1 MEKLYL
7 SKKKNNLWRSFTC
20 DCWEY
25 LGFSNRWVWLPRL
38 SSLMADGSISFVF
51 FAPTKLLFKEEKN
64 QPASTR
70 SSWNKQKWIMYY
82 FRCMFNR
89 LTIHLRFHLIMKYDM
104 LTSIPFL
111 RFVPSMWLIYISC
124 YLSQTCPL
132 LTIKVFFVV
141 RKFQIQEGTS
151 DHVIV
156 DVNYLPSFKEVPDDI
171 AIPAFWEAIKKKFE
185 IEKVK
190 ISNKSSS
197 LTRWS
202 VKTGLIITFDLKR
215 PTMICSFWKWDI
227 RCIFLWLYFIAPWEE
242 IWATKISCNLS
253 LSTRP
258 FTAPY
263 V

>member
-1 MEKLYL
+1 MIVENTLAFQIGEFGFLDLALWWPMGLLPLYFL
-7 SKKKNNLWRSFTC
+7 HQPNYYLKK
-20 DCWEY
+20 
-25 LGFSNRWVWLPRL
+25 
-38 SSLMADGSISFVF
+38 
-51 FAPTKLLFKEEKN
+51 KN

-82 FRCMFNR
+82 FRCMFNS

-124 YLSQTCPL
+124 YLRQTCPL

-202 VKTGLIITFDLKR
+202 MKTGLINTSVLKR
-215 PTMICSFWKWDI
+215 PTMVCSFWKWDI
-227 RCIFLWLYFIAPWEE
+227 RCIFLWLYVIALWEE
-242 IWATKISCNLS
+242 IWATKISCNPS
-253 LSTRP
+253 LSTSP
-258 FTAPY
+258 FTALH

>member
-1 MEKLYL
+1 
-7 SKKKNNLWRSFTC
+7 
-20 DCWEY
+20 
-25 LGFSNRWVWLPRL
+25 
-38 SSLMADGSISFVF
+38 
-51 FAPTKLLFKEEKN
+51 
-64 QPASTR
+64 
-70 SSWNKQKWIMYY
+70 
-82 FRCMFNR
+82 
-89 LTIHLRFHLIMKYDM
+89 M

-156 DVNYLPSFKEVPDDI
+156 DVNYLPSFNEVPDDI

-215 PTMICSFWKWDI
+215 PTVICSFWKWDI

-242 IWATKISCNLS
+242 IWATKISWSFFLSFFLSFPCNIPS
-253 LSTRP
+253 GYEVP
-258 FTAPY
+258 FFCLFGGGNIYLAFFTLPPLCDVHNYDFINGTSCVKIGLFLCSWSWFLTSVPICLITY
-263 V
+263 VNLERIDNR